1 MSHTK
6 RKCNNCSKEY
16 LADNINLKR
25 GWGLCCSKSCSA
37 KLREKSKPGYNP
49 ETVKANNKKRRDW
62 NKTWYKKDTD
72 YDGYD
77 HPFSSDGLGQW

>member
-1 MSHTK
+1 M
-6 RKCNNCSKEY
+6 
-16 LADNINLKR
+16 
-25 GWGLCCSKSCSA
+25 
-37 KLREKSKPGYNP
+37 REKSKLGYNS

-77 HPFSSDGLGQW
+77 HPFSSEGLGQW